1 MNRGGGVD
9 VSDITDVS
17 QSSDLTI
24 IGVGSSAGGLEAI
37 SELVGSLPPHLD
49 ASYVVVQ
56 HLSPHHKSLMTE
68 LVARQ
73 TKLEVEDVVDG
84 LRPAPNVVYI
94 TPPNNDVVLHQ
105 GVLRLVDPNPETA
118 SPKPSVD
125 RFLLSLAEEMGDK
138 AVAII
143 LSGTGPDGAYGVRAI
158 REACGITIAQDSVS
172 AKYDGMPSAA
182 VDTGCV
188 DLVLRPS
195 DIGAHLTKILAKP
208 RNFDD
213 LQNKDVELTPLSDLL
228 QVLMARTKIDFR
240 EYKQTTITRRIERR
254 MVALGIDDQ
263 QEYADFCRTNPQALD
278 DLFKDLLI
286 SVTRFFRDREEFEQ
300 LAEHLPAL
308 IEAKG
313 DEPLRVWV
321 AGCATGEEVYSIAIL
336 LAEALGGPQV
346 QLKDKVQIF
355 ATDIDQEALL
365 VARKG
370 IYGQTALNDVPKK
383 LAENYLVRQG
393 GGVRVIENI
402 RSAILFPIHDVC
414 RDPPFLKVD
423 LLCCRNVLIYFG
435 STLQKRVLAR
445 FHYAMSNESLMF
457 IGTAESISGAD
468 ELFIKSPDANKIF
481 RKRRLSRVSGMA
493 LRPQSR
499 DSGAQKRI
507 VRPRSG
513 PPPSDSTDRQM
524 FEALAGSLGKNS
536 ILVTE
541 DCSIVRVF
549 GDISPFVE
557 LKEGNELRMHLDLIR
572 RPLREEAR
580 SLVTIAMNSGRHR
593 SGVRHLLHEDD
604 EAAVQLD
611 VYPIIASGISER
623 AALLVFNDMDVSA
636 VATSLALAADDP
648 GVEDEQARQR
658 IKTLENEVFM
668 TREALQQTI
677 EELETSNA
685 ELQSLNEEMQ
695 STNEELQA
703 TNEELETSNEELQST
718 NEELITVNEEL
729 QVTAAELSGRTWELT
744 SVLETAP
751 LAILVIDNALQ
762 VSQAT
767 REAVTR
773 FKLEMP
779 LANPHIS
786 QCFLPDGFPALAPL
800 CSETL
805 KLGDQQS
812 VECISDGKPVHLSC
826 SPFFDMHGRI
836 QGVTLVVME

>member
-1 MNRGGGVD
+1 ME
-9 VSDITDVS
+9 VSDIADVS
-17 QSSDLTI
+17 QSSQMTI

-37 SELVGSLPPHLD
+37 SELVGSLPSD
-49 ASYVVVQ
+49 MGAAYVVVQ

-73 TKLEVEDVVDG
+73 TKLEVEDIVDG

-94 TPPNNDVVLHQ
+94 TPPNNDVVLHH
-105 GVLRLVDPNPETA
+105 GALRLVEPNPELA
-118 SPKPSVD
+118 APKPSID
-125 RFLLSLAEEMGDK
+125 RFLLSLAKELGDK

-158 REACGITIAQDSVS
+158 HEACGITIAQDSDS

-182 VDTGCV
+182 IGTGCV

-195 DIGAHLTKILAKP
+195 DIGAHLGKILATP
-208 RNFDD
+208 RNLKE
-213 LQNKDVELTPLSDLL
+213 LQSVDVELTPLSDLL
-228 QVLMARTKIDFR
+228 HVLMARTKIDFR
-240 EYKQTTITRRIERR
+240 EYKQTTVTRRIERR
-254 MVALGIDDQ
+254 MIALGIDDQ

-278 DLFKDLLI
+278 ALFKDLLI

-300 LAEHLPAL
+300 LAKHLPAL
-308 IEAKG
+308 IEEKG

-336 LAEALGGPQV
+336 LAEALGGPHV
-346 QLKDKVQIF
+346 QLKEKVQIF
-355 ATDIDQEALL
+355 ATDIDQDALL

-383 LAENYLVRQG
+383 LAESYFVRQG

-435 STLQKRVLAR
+435 SALQKRVLAR
-445 FHYAMSNESLMF
+445 FHYAMNKESLMF
-457 IGTAESISGAD
+457 IGTAESVSGAD
-468 ELFIKSPDANKIF
+468 ELFIKSPDGNKIF
-481 RKRRLSRVSGMA
+481 RKRRLSRISSKA
-493 LRPQSR
+493 LKPQNR
-499 DSGAQKRI
+499 ATPMEGRF
-507 VRPRSG
+507 VRHHSG

-524 FEALAGSLGKNS
+524 FEALAASLGQNS
-536 ILVTE
+536 VLVTE
-541 DCSIVRVF
+541 DCSIVRIF
-549 GDISPFVE
+549 GDISRFIQ
-557 LKEGNELRMHLDLIR
+557 LKEGNELKMHLDLVR
-572 RPLREEAR
+572 RPMREEAR
-580 SLVTIAMNSGRHR
+580 SLVTIAMKKGRHR
-593 SGVRHLLHEDD
+593 SGVRHLLNEGD
-604 EAAVQLD
+604 ETAVQLD
-611 VYPIIASGISER
+611 IYPIIAPGISER
-623 AALLVFNDMDVSA
+623 AALLVFNDVDISA
-636 VATSLALAADDP
+636 VAADLAPSPDDP
-648 GVEDEQARQR
+648 DAEDNQAHQR

-767 REAVTR
+767 REAVSR

-779 LANPHIS
+779 LASPHIS

-812 VECISDGKPVHLSC
+812 VECVSGGKPVHLSC